1 MSHITFMPNVV
12 APAISIRLLGHSVRS
27 LYAVCACVCV
37 CARVYVYMC
46 CTCRTSTVSSV
57 GIWYQKNIIKS
68 CHNNVYVL

>member
-37 CARVYVYMC
+37 CARVCM
-46 CTCRTSTVSSV
+46 CTCV
-57 GIWYQKNIIKS
+57 
-68 CHNNVYVL
+68 VLVEQVLFHLLEYGTKIT